1 MIRQSTIKIT
11 YAGETKRVQTPADF
25 SQLLQTTQLNFATL
39 NDAKQSMTGYKFFL
53 LDEDKELISISS
65 QADFDDNSDQI
76 IIQNQSTSSAVPA
89 LIYSDSATDAAQQ
102 LKALMQSKLANAAA
116 ISESAVSSSSGKRSN
131 EMMKMLEK
139 GLQEKLKHEVE

>member
-1 MIRQSTIKIT
+1 M
-11 YAGETKRVQTPADF
+11 
-25 SQLLQTTQLNFATL
+25 
-39 NDAKQSMTGYKFFL
+39 
-53 LDEDKELISISS
+53 
-65 QADFDDNSDQI
+65 
-76 IIQNQSTSSAVPA
+76 PA

-116 ISESAVSSSSGKRSN
+116 ISESAVSSSSSGKRSN